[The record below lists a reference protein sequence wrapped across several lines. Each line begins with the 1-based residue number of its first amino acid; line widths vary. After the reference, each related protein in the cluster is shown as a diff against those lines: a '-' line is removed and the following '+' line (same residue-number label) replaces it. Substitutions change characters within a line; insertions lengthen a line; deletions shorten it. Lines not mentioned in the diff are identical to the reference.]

1 MVREGFSEEGELEPV
16 LKMERNEGSRQD
28 RELFLVHDCYQNV
41 SPLRA
46 EPLFAFSSVPG
57 MEEGL

>member
-1 MVREGFSEEGELEPV
+1 
-16 LKMERNEGSRQD
+16 MERNSGSRQD
-28 RELFLVHDCYQNV
+28 RDLFLVRDSYENV

-46 EPLFAFSSVPG
+46 EPSFAFSSVPG